1 MIQAWMCLFC
11 KNLGRH
17 CHWRCVL
24 GGWGAS
30 QPRLPLPRLFL
41 QTSDT
46 EWIICPQFTT
56 SGKNYTNNFL
66 MGCLFQSHETWS
78 DCEWLR
84 TSSII
89 VASLSQTKV
98 RWLFPVE
105 SSLESHARAQSRFS
119 ASHIPVDHEG
129 QTSATKVVSY
139 CQLLTVCYG
148 MLWLSMPV
156 LSTRVWSSLRS
167 WAIFSMLSLK
177 VRGKR
182 LWHCFNQKP
191 NWHKAS
197 QLIAIASRSSSGLAN
212 EAVTATTFQVGSCYP
227 CCQRGTSPSS
237 WCKGTDQQLVSCY
250 HTSGFNWL
258 FVGSGLAK
266 RVQLPINWQVRI
278 LGNAASHPCPRFPKI
293 WSRAWPQTLV
303 SFISVTRTAEVQ
315 LCNFDNK

>member
-1 MIQAWMCLFC
+1 MTSTLGFSWFKMIQAWMCLFC

-46 EWIICPQFTT
+46 EWILCPQFTT
-56 SGKNYTNNFL
+56 SGKHYTNNFL

-129 QTSATKVVSY
+129 QTSATKVFSY
-139 CQLLTVCYG
+139 CQLLTVCYVWHAMAINASTLYSCVVLSAFLSNIFHALVEG
-148 MLWLSMPV
+148 AGQTPVALFQSKTELTQSQSADCHCIKIIKWLSE
-156 LSTRVWSSLRS
+156 WGCD
-167 WAIFSMLSLK
+167 W
-177 VRGKR
+177 
-182 LWHCFNQKP
+182 
-191 NWHKAS
+191 
-197 QLIAIASRSSSGLAN
+197 
-212 EAVTATTFQVGSCYP
+212 
-227 CCQRGTSPSS
+227 
-237 WCKGTDQQLVSCY
+237 QQL
-250 HTSGFNWL
+250 
-258 FVGSGLAK
+258 
-266 RVQLPINWQVRI
+266 
-278 LGNAASHPCPRFPKI
+278 
-293 WSRAWPQTLV
+293 SR
-303 SFISVTRTAEVQ
+303 
-315 LCNFDNK
+315 